1 MQSFWLSYVATLSHM
16 AHGQGDI
23 ESKPG
28 LPGRDMAKDLRNTV
42 VTRSIKDRGIVSRFW
57 VESERRNLSRDEVKH
72 VLLEAL
78 EKEKTNGGDSVP
90 LMLLE
95 LEVVMLD
102 TLANLLDAAMTL
114 LEPVLVPAIMEY
126 RPFLSRRKS
135 MVRREREKDKRRRP
149 APQSDGGDEEGPK
162 VSPEQ
167 VTQQLKAF
175 LQIVQK
181 KKYVSTCVVSLSR
194 VVCVVLLVCADER
207 GRLYANVVQV
217 IFEDL
222 AHAINA
228 HLFNTLVQRGELC
241 TSAIGFQIKFGLSPL
256 REWLFAASLA
266 DPARV
271 RDCLG
276 HIEEAANV
284 LVVDKRLFT
293 SAKDVKDIFQLL
305 NPVQI
310 LHFLSAFRTDE
321 YARTSHLV
329 LPECAWPLTF
339 FVMVWSVRE
348 SEMVPQESLQAVRH
362 TIARANERT
371 GMLRLKLDPHTSPLP
386 PPSSSS

>member
-42 VTRSIKDRGIVSRFW
+42 VTRSVKDRGIVSRFW
-57 VESERRNLSRDEVKH
+57 VESERRNLSRDEVKR

-90 LMLLE
+90 PMLLE

-149 APQSDGGDEEGPK
+149 APQSDGDEEGPK

-181 KKYVSTCVVSLSR
+181 KKCVSGAVSVVCR
-194 VVCVVLLVCADER
+194 VV
-207 GRLYANVVQV
+207 RL
-217 IFEDL
+217 
-222 AHAINA
+222 
-228 HLFNTLVQRGELC
+228 C
-241 TSAIGFQIKFGLSPL
+241 
-256 REWLFAASLA
+256 
-266 DPARV
+266 
-271 RDCLG
+271 
-276 HIEEAANV
+276 
-284 LVVDKRLFT
+284 
-293 SAKDVKDIFQLL
+293 
-305 NPVQI
+305 
-310 LHFLSAFRTDE
+310 
-321 YARTSHLV
+321 
-329 LPECAWPLTF
+329 
-339 FVMVWSVRE
+339 
-348 SEMVPQESLQAVRH
+348 
-362 TIARANERT
+362 
-371 GMLRLKLDPHTSPLP
+371 
-386 PPSSSS
+386 

>member
-42 VTRSIKDRGIVSRFW
+42 VTRSVKDRGIVSRFW
-57 VESERRNLSRDEVKH
+57 VESERRNLSRDEVKR

-181 KKYVSTCVVSLSR
+181 KKCVSGAVSLS
-194 VVCVVLLVCADER
+194 CVVLSVLTREA
-207 GRLYANVVQV
+207 G
-217 IFEDL
+217 
-222 AHAINA
+222 
-228 HLFNTLVQRGELC
+228 C
-241 TSAIGFQIKFGLSPL
+241 T
-256 REWLFAASLA
+256 R
-266 DPARV
+266 
-271 RDCLG
+271 
-276 HIEEAANV
+276 
-284 LVVDKRLFT
+284 
-293 SAKDVKDIFQLL
+293 
-305 NPVQI
+305 
-310 LHFLSAFRTDE
+310 
-321 YARTSHLV
+321 
-329 LPECAWPLTF
+329 AWC
-339 FVMVWSVRE
+339 R
-348 SEMVPQESLQAVRH
+348 
-362 TIARANERT
+362 
-371 GMLRLKLDPHTSPLP
+371 
-386 PPSSSS
+386 